1 MQKFENGDY
10 VKGIDP
16 ITLKEWTGKIVTRID
31 GKQVVLNESK
41 TWKYVTDLY
50 GLKLLDEADT
60 TQQISTFNDYVNN
73 KIGTAIDNGTN
84 FEKIK
89 PEDMKKLSKSFFDAT
104 KRNHDIK
111 ERPSSQ
117 DEAEKVTQNAITAKT
132 IEKQNGDDV
141 AAKEAEKNIEE
152 ITSKLREKLY
162 RSLNPNAR
170 KLVEMNQILP
180 KEKSLKEDCN
190 GLYEYLRRSFWGSGE
205 FRACN
210 SAEDI
215 ANIIFARGMDNGYS
229 DNEVYDAARWFFE
242 DINEEE

>member
-16 ITLKEWTGKIVTRID
+16 ITLKEWTGKIITRID

-50 GLKLLDEADT
+50 GLKLLDEADS
-60 TQQISTFNDYVNN
+60 TQQINTFNDYVNN
-73 KIGTAIDNGTN
+73 KIGTAIDSGTN

-180 KEKSLKEDCN
+180 KEKSLK
-190 GLYEYLRRSFWGSGE
+190 
-205 FRACN
+205 
-210 SAEDI
+210 I
-215 ANIIFARGMDNGYS
+215 
-229 DNEVYDAARWFFE
+229 
-242 DINEEE
+242 